1 MSDQQPTTLGKSYLE
16 VFWKTSIPKKCLK
29 LPWKFPWKTA
39 VCCMHVTLQ
48 KKDSATD
55 ILPRVFF
62 AKRHSPEHLEWL
74 FLWTKMSPQSLSCF
88 FLSFFLSF
96 FVSNVFLR
104 DLIYQNTYWMNAA
117 SKLVMFFYLL
127 FWFQLSF
134 LKDGKHALSG
144 FRGSLTKVFRK
155 IIGILFIWNW

>member
-1 MSDQQPTTLGKSYLE
+1 MSDQQPTTLGKSYLK

-29 LPWKFPWKTA
+29 SPQKFPWKSA

-48 KKDSATD
+48 KKDSAID

-62 AKRHSPEHLEWL
+62 AKRNSPEHLGWL

-104 DLIYQNTYWMNAA
+104 DVIYQNTYWMNAA
-117 SKLVMFFYLL
+117 SKLVMFFTYYLISVEL
-127 FWFQLSF
+127 
-134 LKDGKHALSG
+134 LKRWKACSCR
-144 FRGSLTKVFRK
+144 F
-155 IIGILFIWNW
+155 